1 MEDFM
6 KLTFLGAA
14 HEVTGSC
21 TLLEACDKKILID
34 CGMEQGPD
42 IYENSELPVPPAAI
56 DFVFLTHAHIDHS
69 GKLPLLTKNGFRG
82 NVYATTATHDLCAIM
97 LADAAHIQETEAVW
111 KNRRAQRS
119 GEEGYTPMYTLDDVE
134 KLMPQFRVTDYKKA
148 VKPCDGISA
157 VFYDAGHLLGSA
169 SIKVSVT
176 ENGATHHLVFSGDV
190 GTPNRP
196 LLCRPNVPD
205 EADTL
210 IIESTYGDCLR
221 PPKPK
226 DLEQRLA
233 EIIDRTIT
241 GGGNV
246 VIPSFAV
253 GRTQE
258 LLYMLRRIKKQQLA
272 LSDFPVYLDSPLA
285 IEATNIYKETLRSY
299 FDEETNELL
308 DRGVNPIGFEGL
320 HLSVTRDDSKKI
332 NADPM
337 PKVIISAS
345 GMCEAGRIRHH
356 LKHNLWR
363 PECTILFVGY
373 QVEGTLGRRLL
384 DGVRYVNLFGEDV
397 KVSAD
402 IENLEGI
409 SAHADMYQLTDWIAS
424 MKKRP
429 KRVYVNHGSD
439 GICDSFAKTVTER
452 LGIEATAP
460 YSGDAFD
467 PIIGAQLAVGSRKKV
482 SHGDYERKGRSSA
495 IWSKLHAAGMRLMGI
510 IDLSRGCRSKEL
522 AILTNRINTLCDK
535 QEKEIKKDNMR

>member
-1 MEDFM
+1 M

-21 TLLEACDKKILID
+21 TLLEACGKKILID

-42 IYENSELPVPPAAI
+42 IYENRELPVPPAAI
-56 DFVFLTHAHIDHS
+56 DFVFLTHVHIDHS
-69 GKLPLLTKNGFRG
+69 GKLPLLIKNGFCG
-82 NVYATTATHDLCAIM
+82 NVYATAATRDLCAIM

-111 KNRRAQRS
+111 KNRRALRS
-119 GEEGYTPMYTLDDVE
+119 GEEGYTPLYTLNDVK
-134 KLMPQFRVTDYKKA
+134 KLMLQFQVTDYKKP
-148 VKPCDGISA
+148 VNPCNGISA
-157 VFYDAGHLLGSA
+157 VFYDAGHILGSA
-169 SIKVSVT
+169 SIKISVT
-176 ENGATHHLVFSGDV
+176 ENGKTHHIVFSGDV

-196 LLCRPNVPD
+196 LLRTPDVPD
-205 EADTL
+205 EADIL
-210 IIESTYGDCLR
+210 VIESTYGDSRR
-221 PPKPK
+221 PQQPK

-258 LLYMLRRIKKQQLA
+258 LLYMLRRIKEQKLA
-272 LSDFPVYLDSPLA
+272 LTDFPVYLDSPLA
-285 IEATNIYKETLRSY
+285 IEATNIYKETLRNY
-299 FDEETNELL
+299 FDKETNELL
-308 DRGVNPIGFEGL
+308 DRGINPVGFDGL
-320 HLSVTRDDSKKI
+320 HLTVTSDDSKMI
-332 NADPM
+332 NADPT

-363 PECTILFVGY
+363 SECTVLFVGY

-384 DGVRYVNLFGEDV
+384 DGARYVNLFGEDV
-397 KVSAD
+397 RVSAH

-409 SAHADMYQLTDWIAS
+409 SAHADMSRLVDWISAI
-424 MKKRP
+424 KKRP
-429 KRVYVNHGSD
+429 VRVYVNHGSD
-439 GICDSFAKTVTER
+439 GVCDSFAKTVTEQ

-467 PIIGAQLAVGSRKKV
+467 PVIGAQLAVGSRKKAV
-482 SHGDYERKGRSSA
+482 HTDYKRKAHSSA
-495 IWSKLHAAGMRLMGI
+495 VWNKLYTAGMRLMGI
-510 IDLSRGCRSKEL
+510 IERSRGCKSKDL
-522 AILTNRINTLCDK
+522 TVLTNRINALCDK
-535 QEKEIKKDNMR
+535 QEKEIKK

>member
-1 MEDFM
+1 M
-6 KLTFLGAA
+6 KITFLGAA

-21 TLLEACDKKILID
+21 TLLEACGKKILID

-42 IYENSELPVPPAAI
+42 IYENSEIPVPPSSI

-69 GKLPLLTKNGFRG
+69 GKLPLLAKNGFG
-82 NVYATTATHDLCAIM
+82 GSVYATTATHDLCAIM
-97 LADAAHIQETEAVW
+97 LADAAHIQESEAVW
-111 KNRRAQRS
+111 KNRRAKRS
-119 GEEGYTPMYTLDDVE
+119 GEEGYTPMYTLDDVH
-134 KLMPQFRVTDYKKA
+134 KLMPQFRVTDCGKTVELCK
-148 VKPCDGISA
+148 GISA

-169 SIKVSVT
+169 SIKISVT
-176 ENGATHHLVFSGDV
+176 ENGKTHHIVFSGDV
-190 GTPNRP
+190 GTPSRP

-210 IIESTYGDCLR
+210 IIESTYGDSLR
-221 PPKPK
+221 PPQPK

-258 LLYMLRRIKKQQLA
+258 LLYMLRRIKEQQLA
-272 LSDFPVYLDSPLA
+272 LTDFPVYLDSPLA
-285 IEATNIYKETLRSY
+285 IEATNIYKDTLQEY
-299 FDEETNELL
+299 FDEETKCLL
-308 DRGVNPIGFEGL
+308 AKGINPIGFNGL
-320 HLSVTRDDSKKI
+320 HLTVTSDDSKKI
-332 NADPM
+332 NADPV

-363 PECTILFVGY
+363 PECMILFVGY

-384 DGVRYVNLFGEDV
+384 DGVRYVNLFGEEV
-397 KVSAD
+397 RVSAR

-409 SAHADMYQLTDWIAS
+409 SAHADMYQLIDWISA
-424 MKKRP
+424 MKKLPARI
-429 KRVYVNHGSD
+429 YVNHGAD
-439 GICDSFAKTVTER
+439 GVCDSFAKTVNKR

-460 YSGDAFD
+460 YSGDSFD
-467 PIIGAQLAVGSRKKV
+467 PVIGAQLTVGSRRKV

-495 IWSKLHAAGMRLMGI
+495 VWIKLHAAGMRLMGI
-510 IDLSRGCRSKEL
+510 IELSRNCKSKDL
-522 AILTNRINTLCDK
+522 TVLTNRINALCDK
-535 QEKEIKKDNMR
+535 QEKQIKKENKR

>member
-1 MEDFM
+1 M

-21 TLLEACDKKILID
+21 TLLEACGKKILID

-42 IYENSELPVPPAAI
+42 IYENRELPVPPAAI

-69 GKLPLLTKNGFRG
+69 GKLPLLIKNGFCG
-82 NVYATTATHDLCAIM
+82 NVYATAATHDLCAIM

-119 GEEGYTPMYTLDDVE
+119 GGEGYTPMYTLNDVK
-134 KLMPQFRVTDYKKA
+134 KLMPQFRVTDYKRA
-148 VKPCDGISA
+148 VNPCDGISA
-157 VFYDAGHLLGSA
+157 VFYDAGHLLGSS
-169 SIKVSVT
+169 SIKISVT
-176 ENGATHHLVFSGDV
+176 ENGETHHLVISGDV
-190 GTPNRP
+190 GTPSRP
-196 LLCRPNVPD
+196 LLRPPNVPD
-205 EADTL
+205 EADIL
-210 IIESTYGDCLR
+210 VIESTYGDSLR
-221 PPKPK
+221 PPQPEN
-226 DLEQRLA
+226 LEQRLA

-258 LLYMLRRIKKQQLA
+258 LLYMLRRIKEQQLA
-272 LSDFPVYLDSPLA
+272 LTDFPVYLDSPLA
-285 IEATNIYKETLRSY
+285 IEATDIYKETLRGY

-308 DRGVNPIGFEGL
+308 DRGINPVGFDGL
-320 HLSVTRDDSKKI
+320 HLTVTSDDSKTI
-332 NADPM
+332 NADPT

-363 PECTILFVGY
+363 PECTVLFVGY

-384 DGVRYVNLFGEDV
+384 DGARYVNLFGEDV
-397 KVSAD
+397 RVSAH

-409 SAHADMYQLTDWIAS
+409 SAHADMLQLVDWISAI
-424 MKKRP
+424 KKQPVRI
-429 KRVYVNHGSD
+429 YVNHGSD
-439 GICDSFAKTVTER
+439 GVCDSFAKIVTER

-467 PIIGAQLAVGSRKKV
+467 PVNGAQLTVGSRKKV
-482 SHGDYERKGRSSA
+482 SSGAHKRKGRSSA
-495 IWSKLHAAGMRLMGI
+495 VWNKLYTAGMRLMGI
-510 IDLSRGCRSKEL
+510 IERSRDCKSKDLTV
-522 AILTNRINTLCDK
+522 LTSRINALCDK
-535 QEKEIKKDNMR
+535 QEKEIKK

>member
-1 MEDFM
+1 M

-21 TLLEACDKKILID
+21 TLLEACGKKILVD

-42 IYENSELPVPPAAI
+42 IYENRELPVPPAAI

-69 GKLPLLTKNGFRG
+69 GKLPLLTKNGFCG
-82 NVYATTATHDLCAIM
+82 NVYATTATRDLCAIM

-111 KNRRAQRS
+111 KNRRALRS
-119 GEEGYTPMYTLDDVE
+119 GEEGYTPMYTLDDVK
-134 KLMPQFRVTDYKKA
+134 KLMPQFRVTDYKMA
-148 VKPCDGISA
+148 VKPCDGILA

-169 SIKVSVT
+169 SIKISVT
-176 ENGATHHLVFSGDV
+176 ENGETHHVVFSGDV
-190 GTPNRP
+190 GTPSRP
-196 LLCRPNVPD
+196 LLCPPNVPD

-210 IIESTYGDCLR
+210 IIESTYGDSPR
-221 PPKPK
+221 PPQPK

-233 EIIDRTIT
+233 EIIDRTIA

-258 LLYMLRRIKKQQLA
+258 LLYMLRRIKEQQLA
-272 LSDFPVYLDSPLA
+272 LTDFPVYLDSPLA

-299 FDEETNELL
+299 FDEEANELL
-308 DRGVNPIGFEGL
+308 DRGVNPIGFDGL
-320 HLSVTRDDSKKI
+320 HLSVTSDDSKKI

-363 PECTILFVGY
+363 PECTVLFVGY
-373 QVEGTLGRRLL
+373 QVEGTLGRRLFN
-384 DGVRYVNLFGEDV
+384 GARYVNLFGEDV
-397 KVSAD
+397 KVSAH

-439 GICDSFAKTVTER
+439 GVCDSFAKIVTER

-467 PIIGAQLAVGSRKKV
+467 PVIGAQLIVGSRKKV
-482 SHGDYERKGRSSA
+482 SHFDHKRKGRSSA
-495 IWSKLHAAGMRLMGI
+495 VWNKLHTAGMRLMGI
-510 IDLSRGCRSKEL
+510 IERSRDCNSKEL
-522 AILTNRINTLCDK
+522 VVLTNRINALCDK
-535 QEKEIKKDNMR
+535 QEKKLKK